1 MEQKNPE
8 KKGSNDENETKV
20 RGLGVRHDGQIQ
32 QVRRIKERVESSPIL
47 RSAAAQVLRQIAIN
61 AGAQSL
67 NGI

>member
-1 MEQKNPE
+1 MDQKKNP
-8 KKGSNDENETKV
+8 KKGSNDKNETKV